1 MINTAP
7 YTTLLVAQCSTFG
20 PMKCV
25 ITVGTTKFDDLVRAL
40 DEGAEVFVSAIVG
53 YGIDELIIQHG
64 ASERPSRLVSE
75 ATRQSL
81 RVTCFDYDSRVPE
94 MLSTATLVV
103 CHAGAGTL
111 LETLRAPTR
120 PHCVCVVNTTLQN
133 NHQTELADTLS
144 EACTSRAIMWSH
156 WNQASF
162 TPRSFHLLLTRKELS
177 SCMRR
182 LSHCRSRSKVVSPP
196 LSTPWRFRCFPSPN
210 QRSVTLAHTT
220 T

>member
-144 EACTSRAIMWSH
+144 ESNH
-156 WNQASF
+156 
-162 TPRSFHLLLTRKELS
+162 
-177 SCMRR
+177 
-182 LSHCRSRSKVVSPP
+182 VVSLEPSELHAALVSSVADAKRTLQLHATLEP
-196 LSTPWRFRCFPSPN
+196 LPQPQQVLR
-210 QRSVTLAHTT
+210 
-220 T
+220 